1 MLADDTTIHTS
12 GTDVPSIVATLQ
24 SCVSDIV
31 EWTHLNHMSLN
42 PTKTKYIILTTRQ
55 KRQMLNSPPAIIL
68 IGKQHVHE
76 VSEHKL
82 LWVTIDNNLTYGP
95 QIRDRCKSTAK
106 RVYQSAKMKNFLTF
120 HARNTFFVKPIFK
133 FVQTMLQ
140 FFGIL
145 QVSLY

>member
-31 EWTHLNHMSLN
+31 EWTHLNYMSLY
-42 PTKTKYIILTTRQ
+42 PTKTNYMILTTRQ

-82 LWVTIDNNLTYGP
+82 LGVTIDNNL
-95 QIRDRCKSTAK
+95 A
-106 RVYQSAKMKNFLTF
+106 
-120 HARNTFFVKPIFK
+120 
-133 FVQTMLQ
+133 
-140 FFGIL
+140 
-145 QVSLY
+145 